1 MNWKK
6 SLVACSVIMATHAP
20 SYAQT
25 LEQAVAIALAT
36 NPEIKSVYNEFK
48 SAVKQADASSG
59 AYLPSL
65 DLDAGIGYEGIDPAS
80 STGRNDTDLT
90 RKEATISLT
99 QLLWDG
105 NATLNDMDRTAAD
118 AESIRYQLLSNA
130 SDLALQITQ
139 IYLNAVKATEVLAL
153 SESNLAVHK
162 DIYRDIKRRAT
173 SGIGSTADVTQ
184 VEARIAKAHGNLLAA
199 QNNLID
205 THTQFKRLVGQAPLG
220 LIYPRADE
228 SKLPLSLSDALVEA
242 FDKHPVIRI
251 SMVDVDAARFQY
263 KQSKGNYFP
272 TFSIEASQTWRDDA
286 GGDRGQSEET
296 LAMLRMRYN
305 LYNGGTDSD
314 LSERSAYQLNKAK
327 DLRDD
332 AYRQVEESLRLSWS
346 ALDLTLQQK
355 NFLADHVDS
364 ASETVIAYKK
374 QYGIGQ
380 RTLLDLLNT
389 ENELFE
395 ARKDYLDAHYAE
407 QYAKYRVMNASGG
420 LLDALLVDTPK
431 EWAEPVEY

>member
-1 MNWKK
+1 MNLKK
-6 SLVACSVIMATHAP
+6 SLIASCVVLASFTV
-20 SYAQT
+20 SSQT
-25 LEQAVAIALAT
+25 LEQAVAITLAT
-36 NPEIKSVYNEFK
+36 NPELKSTFNEFK
-48 SAVKQADASSG
+48 SAVKQADAAGG

-65 DLDAGIGYEGIDPAS
+65 DLDAGIGYEGINPAE
-80 STGRNDTDLT
+80 STGRRDSDLT
-90 RKEATISLT
+90 RKEATLSLT

-118 AESIRYQLLSNA
+118 AESVRFQLLSDA
-130 SDLALQITQ
+130 SDLALRVTQ
-139 IYLNAVKATEVLAL
+139 VYLDAVKATEILAL

-162 DIYRDIKRRAT
+162 EIYRDIQRRAD
-173 SGIGSTADVTQ
+173 SGIGSTADVSQ

-199 QNNLID
+199 QNNLVD
-205 THTQFKRLVGQAPLG
+205 THTQFTRLVGQQPLG

-228 SKLPLSLSDALVEA
+228 TKLPLSLQDALVVAYE
-242 FDKHPVIRI
+242 KHPVIKV
-251 SMVDVDAARFQY
+251 SQVDVDSARFQY
-263 KQSKGNYFP
+263 KQSKGNYYP

-286 GGDRGQSEET
+286 GGDRGSSDET

-305 LYNGGTDSD
+305 LYNGGSDSN
-314 LSERSAYQLNKAK
+314 LSERAAYQLNQAK
-327 DLRDD
+327 DLRDN
-332 AYRQVEESLRLSWS
+332 AFRQVEESLRLSWS

-364 ASETVIAYKK
+364 ASETVIAYEK
-374 QYGIGQ
+374 QYRIGQ

-407 QYAKYRVMNASGG
+407 QYAKYRVMNATGN
-420 LLDALLVDTPK
+420 LLDALLVDTPE
-431 EWAEPVEY
+431 EWTERVEY

>member
-1 MNWKK
+1 MNLKK
-6 SLVACSVIMATHAP
+6 SLIASCVVLASFTAY
-20 SYAQT
+20 SQT
-25 LEQAVAIALAT
+25 LEQAVAITLAT
-36 NPEIKSVYNEFK
+36 NPELKSTFNQFK
-48 SAVKQADASSG
+48 SAVKQADASTG

-65 DLDAGIGYEGIDPAS
+65 DLDAGIGYEGIDPAD
-80 STGRNDTDLT
+80 STGRSDTDLT
-90 RKEATISLT
+90 RKEATLSLT

-118 AESIRYQLLSNA
+118 AESVRFQLLADA
-130 SDLALQITQ
+130 SDLALQVTQ
-139 IYLNAVKATEVLAL
+139 VYLDAVKATEILAL
-153 SESNLAVHK
+153 SESNLSVHK
-162 DIYRDIKRRAT
+162 EIYRDIQRRAQ
-173 SGIGSTADVTQ
+173 SGIGSTADVSQ

-199 QNNLID
+199 QNNLVD
-205 THTQFKRLVGQAPLG
+205 THTQFTRLVGQQPLG

-228 SKLPLSLSDALVEA
+228 TKLPLSLQDALVEA
-242 FDKHPVIRI
+242 FDKHPVIKV
-251 SMVDVDAARFQY
+251 SLVDVDSARFQY
-263 KQSKGNYFP
+263 KQSKGNYYP

-286 GGDRGQSEET
+286 GGDRGRSEET

-305 LYNGGTDSD
+305 LYNGGSDRD
-314 LSERSAYQLNKAK
+314 LSERAAYQLNQAK
-327 DLRDD
+327 DLRDN

-364 ASETVIAYKK
+364 ASETVIAYEK
-374 QYGIGQ
+374 QYRIGQ

-407 QYAKYRVMNASGG
+407 QYAKYRVMNATGN
-420 LLDALLVDTPK
+420 LLDALLVDTPD
-431 EWAEPVEY
+431 EWTERVEY

>member
-1 MNWKK
+1 MNRTTPLIA
-6 SLVACSVIMATHAP
+6 SCIAMATSMP

-25 LEQAVAIALAT
+25 LEQAVATALAT
-36 NPEIKSVYNEFK
+36 NPEIKSAYNQFK
-48 SAVKQADASSG
+48 SAVKEADASGG

-65 DLDAGIGYEGIDPAS
+65 DLDAGIGYEGIDPARPN
-80 STGRNDTDLT
+80 RNNTDLT

-105 NATLNDMDRTAAD
+105 NATLNDMDRTAAE
-118 AESIRYQLLSNA
+118 AESIRYQLLSDA
-130 SDLALQITQ
+130 SDLALKVTDV
-139 IYLNAVKATEVLAL
+139 YLEAVKATEVLAL

-162 DIYRDIKRRAT
+162 EIYRDIKRRAN

-205 THTQFKRLVGQAPLG
+205 THTQFTRLVGQAPLG

-242 FDKHPVIRI
+242 FDKHPVIQI
-251 SMVDVDAARFQY
+251 SMVDVDSARFQY
-263 KQSKGNYFP
+263 KQSKGNFYP
-272 TFSIEASQTWRDDA
+272 TFSIEASHAWRDDA
-286 GGDRGQSEET
+286 GGDRGQSDET

-305 LYNGGTDSD
+305 LYNGGTDGD
-314 LSERSAYQLNKAK
+314 LSERAAYQLNQAK
-327 DLRDD
+327 DLRDN

-364 ASETVIAYKK
+364 ASETVIAYQK
-374 QYGIGQ
+374 QYRIGQ

-407 QYAKYRVMNASGG
+407 QYAKYRVMNATGN

-431 EWAEPVEY
+431 EWSQPVEY